1 MENRAMP
8 LLDTLDTL
16 DSLDTAAMQTT
27 SKTLPIGEAVVAT
40 TSAPV
45 YRQIKNLPG
54 PRAWPLVG
62 NALQVKVSR
71 IHLDIEHW
79 CQRYGPL
86 FRVYLGR
93 RPMLAVA
100 NHATVSDLLR
110 DRPDGF
116 RRPSVTAF
124 ISSELGGL
132 PNIFMAEGTAWRN
145 QRRMVMAG
153 FAPKAIREYFPAL
166 VKVGLRLRK
175 RWSEAAATHASI
187 DLSADLKRYTVD
199 VIAGLAFGQDV
210 NTLESGD
217 NVIQQHLDRILPGIS
232 RRSLS
237 AVPYWRYFKLPQD
250 RRLDE
255 SSAALR
261 QEVYRL
267 IDEARHR
274 MQHNPDAGD
283 KPANLLEAL
292 IAAADQP
299 GSGMDNDSVAGNV
312 STMLLAG
319 EDTTANSI
327 AWLLYFLRSHPEALQ
342 RATQE
347 VQALAPDCEAFTLE
361 QLDSLDFLG
370 ACIEEAMRLKPV
382 APYLPLEALADT
394 TVEDVHVPAGTIVW
408 CVLRHDSV
416 DEKSFTNAAAFDPA
430 RWLAASDVAEPAA
443 TASPVKKMNID
454 KSIAKPF
461 GAGPRTCPGRYLA
474 LLEIKI
480 AVAMVLG
487 HFEIQSVA
495 TNSGQPPQELMGF
508 VMSPEGLKMRLRAR

>member
-1 MENRAMP
+1 MQKIATEQALGEQAQATKGAP
-8 LLDTLDTL
+8 TL
-16 DSLDTAAMQTT
+16 
-27 SKTLPIGEAVVAT
+27 
-40 TSAPV
+40 
-45 YRQIKNLPG
+45 RQIKNLPG

-62 NALQVKVSR
+62 NALQIKVSR
-71 IHLDIEHW
+71 IHRDMEQW
-79 CQRYGPL
+79 CLRYGPL

-93 RPMLAVA
+93 RLLLVVA
-100 NHATVSDLLR
+100 NHATVSALLR

-116 RRPSVTAF
+116 RRPSVTAL

-132 PNIFMAEGTAWRN
+132 PNIFMAEGAAWRN

-166 VKVGLRLRK
+166 VKVGLRLRQ
-175 RWSEAAATHASI
+175 RWSEAAAQHASI

-250 RRLDE
+250 RRLDQ

-261 QEVYRL
+261 QAVYSL
-267 IDEARHR
+267 IDQARQR
-274 MQHNPDAGD
+274 MQHNPHAGD

-299 GSGMDNDSVAGNV
+299 GSAIDNDTVAGNV

-327 AWLLYFLRSHPEALQ
+327 AWLLYFLRSHPDALQ

-347 VQALAPDCEAFTLE
+347 VQALAPDCAAFTLE
-361 QLDSLDFLG
+361 QLDSLDFLD

-394 TVEDVHVPAGTIVW
+394 TVEDVQVPAGTIVW
-408 CVLRHDSV
+408 CVLRHDSM
-416 DEKSFTNAAAFDPA
+416 DEKNFTNASTFDPA
-430 RWLAASDVAEPAA
+430 RWLAAPDVAGPDA
-443 TASPVKKMNID
+443 TANPGKKTG
-454 KSIAKPF
+454 IAMPF

-480 AVAMVLG
+480 AMAMVLG
-487 HFEIQSVA
+487 HFEIESVA
-495 TNSGQPPQELMGF
+495 TDTGLPPQELMGF
-508 VMSPEGLKMRLRAR
+508 VMSPEGLKMRLKAR

>member
-1 MENRAMP
+1 MQKISTAQSLGEKP
-8 LLDTLDTL
+8 L
-16 DSLDTAAMQTT
+16 
-27 SKTLPIGEAVVAT
+27 AT
-40 TSAPV
+40 NSPPAL
-45 YRQIKNLPG
+45 RQIKNLPG
-54 PRAWPLVG
+54 PRVWPLVG

-71 IHLDIEHW
+71 IHLDMERW
-79 CQRYGPL
+79 CVRYGPL

-93 RPMLAVA
+93 QPLLVVA
-100 NHATVSDLLR
+100 NHQTVSALLR
-110 DRPDGF
+110 DRPDRF

-132 PNIFMAEGTAWRN
+132 PNIFNAEGAEWRN
-145 QRRMVMAG
+145 QRRMVIAG
-153 FAPKAIREYFPAL
+153 FAPKAIKEYFPAL
-166 VKVGLRLRK
+166 VNVGLRLRK
-175 RWSEAAATHASI
+175 RWSEAAAQHASI

-250 RRLDE
+250 RRLE
-255 SSAALR
+255 QSSQALR
-261 QEVYRL
+261 QAVYGL
-267 IDEARHR
+267 IDQARQR
-274 MQHNPDAGD
+274 MQRNPSAAD

-299 GSGMDNDSVAGNV
+299 GSAINNDTVAGNV

-327 AWLLYFLRSHPEALQ
+327 AWLLYFLRTHPEALQ
-342 RATQE
+342 QATQE
-347 VQALAPDCEAFTLE
+347 VQALAPDCAAFTLQ

-382 APYLPLEALADT
+382 APFLPLEALVDT
-394 TVEDVHVPAGTIVW
+394 TVEDVQVPAGTIVW

-416 DEKSFTNAAAFDPA
+416 DEKNFKNAAAFDPA
-430 RWLAASDVAEPAA
+430 RWLVSPDDVGSAA
-443 TASPVKKMNID
+443 TASRGAGKGI
-454 KSIAKPF
+454 SAPF

-487 HFEIQSVA
+487 YFEIESVA
-495 TNSGQPPQELMGF
+495 TDSGQPPKELMGF
-508 VMSPEGLKMRLRAR
+508 VMSPEGLKMRLKAR

>member
-1 MENRAMP
+1 MS
-8 LLDTLDTL
+8 L
-16 DSLDTAAMQTT
+16 LDTAAVQEA
-27 SKTLPIGEAVVAT
+27 SKVLPIGNTTVAT

-45 YRQIKNLPG
+45 LRQIKNLPG

-71 IHLDIEHW
+71 IHLDMEHW
-79 CQRYGPL
+79 CVRYGPL

-93 RPMLAVA
+93 TPLLVVA
-100 NHATVSDLLR
+100 NHATVSALLR
-110 DRPDGF
+110 NRPDGF
-116 RRPSVTAF
+116 RRPAVTALV
-124 ISSELGGL
+124 SSELGGL
-132 PNIFMAEGTAWRN
+132 PNIFNAEGFEWRN

-153 FAPKAIREYFPAL
+153 FAPKAIKEYFPAL
-166 VKVGLRLRK
+166 VNVGLRLQK
-175 RWSEAAATHASI
+175 RWNAAAAQHAGI

-199 VIAGLAFGQDV
+199 IIAGLAFGQDV

-250 RRLDE
+250 RRLEE

-267 IDEARHR
+267 IDQARQR
-274 MQHNPDAGD
+274 MQANPSRRDR
-283 KPANLLEAL
+283 PANLLEAM

-299 GSGMDNDSVAGNV
+299 GSGIDNDSVAGNV

-327 AWLLYFLRSHPEALQ
+327 AWLLYLLRRHPETLQ

-347 VQALAPDCEAFTLE
+347 VQAIAPDCAAFTLE
-361 QLDSLDFLG
+361 QLDSLDFLD

-382 APYLPLEALADT
+382 APFLPLEALADT
-394 TVEDVHVPAGTIVW
+394 AVEDVQVPAGTIVW

-416 DEKSFTNAAAFDPA
+416 DEKNFTNASAFDPG
-430 RWLAASDVAEPAA
+430 RWLVPPDVAGPAA
-443 TASPVKKMNID
+443 TASAGTNKG
-454 KSIAKPF
+454 IAMPF

-480 AVAMVLG
+480 AVALVLG
-487 HFEIQSVA
+487 HFEIESVD
-495 TNSGQPPQELMGF
+495 TESGRPPQELMGF
-508 VMSPEGLKMRLRAR
+508 VMSPEGLKMRLKAR

>member
-1 MENRAMP
+1 MQKISTVQALGEKP
-8 LLDTLDTL
+8 LVTNNPPAL
-16 DSLDTAAMQTT
+16 
-27 SKTLPIGEAVVAT
+27 
-40 TSAPV
+40 
-45 YRQIKNLPG
+45 RQIKNLPG

-71 IHLDIEHW
+71 IHRDMEQW
-79 CQRYGPL
+79 CLRYGPL

-93 RPMLAVA
+93 RPLLVVA
-100 NHATVSDLLR
+100 NHATVSALLR
-110 DRPDGF
+110 DRPDRF
-116 RRPSVTAF
+116 RRPSVTAS

-145 QRRMVMAG
+145 QRRMVMTG

-175 RWSEAAATHASI
+175 RWSEAAAQRASI

-217 NVIQQHLDRILPGIS
+217 NVIQQHLDQILPGIS

-250 RRLDE
+250 RRLE
-255 SSAALR
+255 QSSAALR
-261 QEVYRL
+261 QAVYGL
-267 IDEARHR
+267 IDQARQR
-274 MQHNPDAGD
+274 MQLNPNAADR
-283 KPANLLEAL
+283 PANLLEAL

-299 GSGMDNDSVAGNV
+299 GSAIDKDTVAGNV

-327 AWLLYFLRSHPEALQ
+327 AWLLYFLRSHPEALL

-347 VQALAPDCEAFTLE
+347 VQALAPDCAAFTLE
-361 QLDSLDFLG
+361 KLDSLDFLG

-408 CVLRHDSV
+408 CVMRHDSM
-416 DEKSFTNAAAFDPA
+416 DEKNFTNASTFDPA
-430 RWLAASDVAEPAA
+430 RWLAVPDGAGPAA
-443 TASPVKKMNID
+443 PASPGKNKGID
-454 KSIAKPF
+454 KGIAMPF

-487 HFEIQSVA
+487 HFEIESVA
-495 TNSGQPPQELMGF
+495 TDSGLPPEELMGF
-508 VMSPEGLKMRLRAR
+508 VMSPEGLKMHLKAR

>member
-1 MENRAMP
+1 
-8 LLDTLDTL
+8 
-16 DSLDTAAMQTT
+16 MQKISTVQA
-27 SKTLPIGEAVVAT
+27 LGEKPVAT
-40 TSAPV
+40 NASPAL
-45 YRQIKNLPG
+45 RQIKNLPG

-71 IHLDIEHW
+71 IHRDMEQW
-79 CQRYGPL
+79 CLRYGPL

-93 RPMLAVA
+93 QPLLVVA
-100 NHATVSDLLR
+100 NHQTVSALLR
-110 DRPDGF
+110 DRPDRF

-132 PNIFMAEGTAWRN
+132 PNIFMAEGAAWRN

-153 FAPKAIREYFPAL
+153 FAPKAIKEYFPAL
-166 VKVGLRLRK
+166 VNVGLRLRK
-175 RWSEAAATHASI
+175 RWNAAAAQQASI

-199 VIAGLAFGQDV
+199 IIAGLAFGQDV

-217 NVIQQHLDRILPGIS
+217 NVIQQHLDQILPGIS

-237 AVPYWRYFKLPQD
+237 AMPYWRYFKLPQD
-250 RRLDE
+250 RRLE
-255 SSAALR
+255 QSSAALR
-261 QEVYRL
+261 QAVYGL
-267 IDEARHR
+267 IDQARQR
-274 MQHNPDAGD
+274 MQQNPNAADR
-283 KPANLLEAL
+283 PANLLEAM

-299 GSGMDNDSVAGNV
+299 GSAIDKDTVAGNV
-312 STMLLAG
+312 TTMLLAG

-347 VQALAPDCEAFTLE
+347 VQALAPDCAAFTLE

-394 TVEDVHVPAGTIVW
+394 TVEDVQVPAGTIVW
-408 CVLRHDSV
+408 CVLRHDSM
-416 DEKSFTNAAAFDPA
+416 DEKNFMNAAEFDPG
-430 RWLAASDVAEPAA
+430 RWLATPDVAGPNP
-443 TASPVKKMNID
+443 TANSSANKG
-454 KSIAKPF
+454 IAIPF
-461 GAGPRTCPGRYLA
+461 GSGPRTCPGRYLA

-480 AVAMVLG
+480 AVAMLLG
-487 HFEIQSVA
+487 HFEIESVA
-495 TNSGQPPQELMGF
+495 TDSGLPPEELMGF
-508 VMSPEGLKMRLRAR
+508 VMSPEGLKMRLKAR

>member
-1 MENRAMP
+1 MP
-8 LLDTLDTL
+8 LLE
-16 DSLDTAAMQTT
+16 TAAMQKASTA
-27 SKTLPIGEAVVAT
+27 LPFGETAVAT
-40 TSAPV
+40 TSSPAM
-45 YRQIKNLPG
+45 RQIKDLPG
-54 PRAWPLVG
+54 PPVWPLVG

-71 IHLDIEHW
+71 IHLDMEQW
-79 CQRYGPL
+79 CLRYGPL

-93 RPMLAVA
+93 QPLLVVA
-100 NHATVSDLLR
+100 NHATVSALLR

-124 ISSELGGL
+124 ISSEIGGL
-132 PNIFMAEGTAWRN
+132 SNIFMAEGAAWRN

-153 FAPKAIREYFPAL
+153 FAPKAIKEYFPAL
-166 VKVGLRLRK
+166 VKVGLRLQK
-175 RWSEAAATHASI
+175 RWNAAAAQHASI

-199 VIAGLAFGQDV
+199 IIAGLAFGQEV

-217 NVIQQHLDRILPGIS
+217 NVIQQHLDRILPAIS

-237 AVPYWRYFKLPQD
+237 ALPYWRYFKLPQD
-250 RRLDE
+250 RRLDK
-255 SSAALR
+255 SAAALR

-267 IDEARHR
+267 IEQARQR
-274 MQHNPDAGD
+274 MQGKPGRRD
-283 KPANLLEAL
+283 KPANLLEAM

-299 GSGMDNDSVAGNV
+299 GSGIDNDTVAGNV

-327 AWLLYFLRSHPEALQ
+327 AWLLYLLRSHPQALQ
-342 RATQE
+342 RATRE
-347 VQALAPDCEAFTLE
+347 VQRLASDCAAFTLE

-382 APYLPLEALADT
+382 APYIPLEALADT
-394 TVEDVHVPAGTIVW
+394 TVEDVQVPAGSIVW

-416 DEKSFTNAAAFDPA
+416 DEKHFTNASAFDPG
-430 RWLAASDVAEPAA
+430 RWLAPPDPAGPAA
-443 TASPVKKMNID
+443 TASLGEKKGID
-454 KSIAKPF
+454 KGIAMPF

-480 AVAMVLG
+480 ALAMVLG
-487 HFEIQSVA
+487 HFEIESVD
-495 TNSGQPPQELMGF
+495 TDSGLPPQELMGF
-508 VMSPEGLKMRLRAR
+508 VMSPAGLKMRLKVR